1 MLRHLK
7 THYYLSAIFVAT
19 TLLTSLPTHATEAL
33 TDSIIKNWISSQQAF
48 DNWGELNNET
58 LAAYEEQSPQLNSGL
73 DSKLNSELNSEQSN
87 PLDISPQDM
96 LAPLKASG
104 LYHSAE
110 QLVQKNGFKTLVAWA
125 KITLRITKTAAAIQL
140 AEQQKSSDLSELEA
154 LKNASS
160 LSIQQKRLIDS
171 AIKQNQTITAFLE
184 TGVSEEDKALVQPYL
199 SNINQ
204 LLNNY

>member
-33 TDSIIKNWISSQQAF
+33 TDSIITNWISSQQAF

-58 LAAYEEQSPQLNSGL
+58 LAAYEEQSPEL
-73 DSKLNSELNSEQSN
+73 DSKLNSESNSEQSN

-104 LYHSAE
+104 LYQSAE
-110 QLVQKNGFKTLVAWA
+110 QLVQENGFKTLVDWA
-125 KITLRITKTAAAIQL
+125 EITLRITKTAAAIQL
-140 AEQQKSSDLSELEA
+140 AEQQDSSDLSKLEA
-154 LKNASS
+154 LKNASNI
-160 LSIQQKRLIDS
+160 SIQQKRLIDN
-171 AIKQNQTITAFLE
+171 AIKQNQAITVFLE
-184 TGVSEEDKALVQPYL
+184 TGVADEDKVLVKPYL
-199 SNINQ
+199 SHINQ
-204 LLNNY
+204 LLNNN

>member
-1 MLRHLK
+1 MIRHLK
-7 THYYLSAIFVAT
+7 THFYLPVMLVAT
-19 TLLTSLPTHATEAL
+19 TLLTSLSTHAAEAL

-104 LYHSAE
+104 LYQSAE
-110 QLVQKNGFKTLVAWA
+110 QLVQENGFKTLVDWA
-125 KITLRITKTAAAIQL
+125 EITLRITKTAAAIQL
-140 AEQQKSSDLSELEA
+140 AEQQDSSDLSKLEA
-154 LKNASS
+154 LKNASNI
-160 LSIQQKRLIDS
+160 SIQQKRLIDN
-171 AIKQNQTITAFLE
+171 AIKQNQAITVFLE
-184 TGVSEEDKALVQPYL
+184 TGVADEDKVLVKPYL
-199 SNINQ
+199 SHINQ
-204 LLNNY
+204 LLNNN